1 VIFLA
6 ASGALAVAGPV
17 SGWLG
22 ERFDVPRLM
31 ATANLAGAAGLLV
44 VAAGPGLAVYVLG
57 LLVFGTGYGLS
68 WALTSVGT
76 QTVVPTEKAGE
87 ASGVTLAIVVG
98 MAGLCVAVAAA
109 LIETSTGGGT
119 TQGEAIK
126 EQLRYLAIGSGIA
139 AIALGLVRGA
149 EAPRGSLSET

>member
-1 VIFLA
+1 
-6 ASGALAVAGPV
+6 
-17 SGWLG
+17 
-22 ERFDVPRLM
+22 M

-57 LLVFGTGYGLS
+57 LLVFGAGYGLS